1 MGKTERIRI
10 AERADMVRTRKAVI
24 AGMVEAGNEL
34 AELYRG
40 LKIGDFT
47 AETLAD
53 AFNGDYSK
61 AKRLYRE
68 QLQAEAD
75 GFRSVAM
82 RDEVM
87 KEAEA
92 FNTPYAR
99 KVDEM
104 RRTYGSRAERELM
117 PYLTVTDAGQVV
129 FTDESAKRLADD
141 TALWIDDPDEI
152 AKYRQHGEIVR
163 MLNEFFG
170 GRLPFGWFNFFPL
183 RDGVFTMP
191 ENGTD
196 YRALLRKPE
205 QDTAHTPEPVPEQD
219 GGQKADKPD
228 PKQRNKQRGGMV
240 KGITKVPDYND
251 RGAELRKGEHKI
263 SPEY

>member
-1 MGKTERIRI
+1 MEKTERIRI

-47 AETLAD
+47 AEMLAD

-82 RDEVM
+82 RGEVM

-104 RRTYGSRAERELM
+104 RRSYGGKSERELIR
-117 PYLTVTDAGQVV
+117 YLTVTNAGQVV

-152 AKYRQHGEIVR
+152 AKYRQHGKIVR

-170 GRLPFGWFNFFPL
+170 GRFPLGWFNFFPL

-196 YRALLRKPE
+196 YRALLHKPE
-205 QDTAHTPEPVPEQD
+205 QDTAQAPEPMPEQD
-219 GGQKADKPD
+219 GGRKADKPD
-228 PKQRNKQRGGMV
+228 PKQRNKQWGGMV
-240 KGITKVPDYND
+240 KGISKMPDYVEHTEA
-251 RGAELRKGEHKI
+251 RRKR
-263 SPEY
+263 Y

>member
-1 MGKTERIRI
+1 
-10 AERADMVRTRKAVI
+10 MVRTKKGII
-24 AGMVEAGNEL
+24 AEMVKAGNEL
-34 AELYRG
+34 AELYRD
-40 LKIGDFT
+40 LKIGGFT

-53 AFNGDYSK
+53 AFNGDCSK

-68 QLQAEAD
+68 QAQAEAD
-75 GFRSVAM
+75 GFRSVSL
-82 RDEVM
+82 RDGVV

-104 RRTYGSRAERELM
+104 RRAYGSKGERQLID
-117 PYLTVTDAGQVV
+117 YLTVTDEGRVV

-141 TALWIDDPDEI
+141 TAVWIDDPDEI

-163 MLNEFFG
+163 LLNEFFG
-170 GRLPFGWFNFFPL
+170 GGLPLGWLNFFPL

-196 YRALLRKPE
+196 YRALLHKPE
-205 QDTAHTPEPVPEQD
+205 QDTAQAPEPMPEQD
-219 GGQKADKPD
+219 GGRKADKPD

-240 KGITKVPDYND
+240 KGITKVPDYV
-251 RGAELRKGEHKI
+251 EHTEHRKR
-263 SPEY
+263 